1 MIKQVQNSPVGDLHL
16 YATDE
21 GLCGLYTSTHRS
33 SLPSADSGTNSHLE
47 HAATQLLEYFDGIR
61 TQFELVLAPTG
72 TDFQKRVWQMLSTIP
87 FGSTWTYT
95 ELATKLGDPKLTRAV
110 GTANGANPISI
121 IVPCH
126 RVIASS
132 GHLTGYAG
140 GIEIKRWLLDHETFG
155 S

>member
-1 MIKQVQNSPVGDLHL
+1 
-16 YATDE
+16 
-21 GLCGLYTSTHRS
+21 
-33 SLPSADSGTNSHLE
+33 
-47 HAATQLLEYFDGIR
+47 
-61 TQFELVLAPTG
+61 
-72 TDFQKRVWQMLSTIP
+72 MLSTIP